1 MSRETRPDYEPS
13 ISISNIRRR
22 PSCRSIASRPE
33 SEMTTAGDPP
43 FLGVEERG
51 SSDAA
56 AVRARFDALS
66 GVCIIGGD
74 TSDAG
79 VETLSRAGVPAA
91 SFLRF
96 IRCDTTETTAAF
108 SLSSSSSSI
117 APHSLSDGASL
128 MGETE
133 YTVDVELEDEDW
145 DDEDSRRGDG
155 VSVRT
160 TKPG

>member
-1 MSRETRPDYEPS
+1 VRDL
-13 ISISNIRRR
+13 
-22 PSCRSIASRPE
+22 
-33 SEMTTAGDPP
+33 P
-43 FLGVEERG
+43 FLEGRG
-51 SSDAA
+51 TSDAA

-66 GVCIIGGD
+66 RVGIIGGD

-79 VETLSRAGVPAA
+79 VETLSRAGVTSRDGVA

-96 IRCDTTETTAAF
+96 VRGATMKTTAAF

-117 APHSLSDGASL
+117 ALHSLSDGASL

-133 YTVDVELEDEDW
+133 DTVDLELEDEAS
-145 DDEDSRRGDG
+145 DDEDSRRDG
-155 VSVRT
+155 VSART